1 MSHPKHL
8 DGSVDK
14 GDMFIESGMTLITEV
29 DSERHLK
36 KSAEIKRQ
44 KSKMD
49 DFVERWSDWLN
60 NYWLRWQSMATTG
73 IQFKDIN
80 ISVKK
85 HPVTDDIVLSKDASA
100 IKQAIVNILLTNKG
114 ERLFNFEF
122 GSSIRQYLF
131 EPLDFATAGQVSGSI
146 KSTLAKFDIK
156 IIEGPIKR
164 IGATSNLLSI
174 YCKDPDG
181 NLIEISNVIDKEW

>member
-1 MSHPKHL
+1 
-8 DGSVDK
+8 
-14 GDMFIESGMTLITEV
+14 
-29 DSERHLK
+29 
-36 KSAEIKRQ
+36 
-44 KSKMD
+44 
-49 DFVERWSDWLN
+49 
-60 NYWLRWQSMATTG
+60 MATTG

-80 ISVKK
+80 ISFKK

-146 KSTLAKFDIK
+146 KSTLAKF
-156 IIEGPIKR
+156 EPR
-164 IGATSNLLSI
+164 IGVTDVSVFPNYDDNGFDVELSYVI
-174 YCKDPDG
+174 RGANTPPV
-181 NLIEISNVIDKEW
+181 NVEFFLARTR